1 MVLNNILTDIKN
13 GQYLPLY
20 FLHGDEPFYID
31 KISSA
36 IEKSVLEDSQKD
48 FNQTILY
55 GPDTSIDDIISIA
68 KRYPM
73 MAPYQVVIVKQAQ
86 HLSRTIEKL
95 LGYVEHLVPTTVL
108 VLCYKN
114 KTLDK
119 RKALGKYLSKKNFL
133 LNCSSLKDYQLN
145 DWLLAQ
151 VKEMGLTIE
160 PKAAIL
166 LTEFIGNDLSGL
178 SSAILKLHLLVD
190 KSNKITSDLVH
201 KNIGFSKDFNIF
213 ELQNALA
220 EKNVLKANKIIYHFS
235 KNKKKYP
242 FAVTISSLYN
252 FFTKLMKFHFYVG
265 RLSDQELAKKVGVH
279 TFFLK
284 QYHVA
289 AGNYTKNKLAR
300 IFSYLREYDL
310 KSKGLNNVSTSDEEL
325 LKEMIF
331 KILH

>member
-73 MAPYQVVIVKQAQ
+73 MAPYQVVIVKEAQ

-119 RKALGKYLSKKNFL
+119 RKALGKYLSKK
-133 LNCSSLKDYQLN
+133 K
-145 DWLLAQ
+145 
-151 VKEMGLTIE
+151 
-160 PKAAIL
+160 
-166 LTEFIGNDLSGL
+166 
-178 SSAILKLHLLVD
+178 
-190 KSNKITSDLVH
+190 
-201 KNIGFSKDFNIF
+201 FSF
-213 ELQNALA
+213 EL
-220 EKNVLKANKIIYHFS
+220 F
-235 KNKKKYP
+235 
-242 FAVTISSLYN
+242 IS
-252 FFTKLMKFHFYVG
+252 
-265 RLSDQELAKKVGVH
+265 
-279 TFFLK
+279 
-284 QYHVA
+284 
-289 AGNYTKNKLAR
+289 
-300 IFSYLREYDL
+300 
-310 KSKGLNNVSTSDEEL
+310 
-325 LKEMIF
+325 
-331 KILH
+331 